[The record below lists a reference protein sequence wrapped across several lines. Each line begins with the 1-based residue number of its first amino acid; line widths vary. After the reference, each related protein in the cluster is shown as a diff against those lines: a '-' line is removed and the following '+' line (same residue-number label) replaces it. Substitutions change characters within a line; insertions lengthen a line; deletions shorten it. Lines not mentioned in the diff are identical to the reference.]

1 MIVEQEINKRNK
13 DSPLQS
19 KGAFIVMN
27 DRGLHTRPSIA
38 IVKCTTGYKSDITL
52 TYKRTEVNARSLLG
66 ILMLAAEKGS
76 KIRITAT
83 GADAEKAVA
92 ALVDLAQRGFDIKY

>member
-1 MIVEQEINKRNK
+1 
-13 DSPLQS
+13 
-19 KGAFIVMN
+19 MN

-38 IVKCTTGYKSDITL
+38 IVKCITGFKSHITL

-83 GADAEKAVA
+83 GKDSKEAVDA
-92 ALVDLAQRGFDIKY
+92 LLDLAHRRFDVNY